1 MELLRMALDILL
13 TILVVRVFVDFL
25 PPLGASGFGRL
36 ITRLT
41 DPLLAP
47 VQRILPQ
54 ISLGDATVDVSALV
68 VVLLLNLVMNFI
80 S

>member
-1 MELLRMALDILL
+1 MELLRVALDILL

-25 PPLGASGFGRL
+25 PPLGASGFGRVV
-36 ITRLT
+36 IRLT

-47 VQRILPQ
+47 VARVLPR
-54 ISLGDATVDVSALV
+54 ISLGDTSVDVSALV
-68 VVLLLNLVMNFI
+68 VVLLLNLVMSLI